1 MLGIHFLRQEFQ
13 WCNLKDFSGLMP
25 VETLLVEEGEG
36 GDHEGDG
43 AGDDED
49 PADGAHTTCHLTH
62 T

>member
-1 MLGIHFLRQEFQ
+1 MT
-13 WCNLKDFSGLMP
+13 SGLMP
-25 VETLLVEEGEG
+25 VKALLVEKGEG

-49 PADGAHTTCHLTH
+49 PADGAHSTRQLTH